1 MSFLTLP
8 PEINSLRMFSGA
20 GSAPMI
26 AAAAAWDGL
35 AAELNSAAESFS
47 SVTSGLAGQA
57 WQGPAAAAMVSA
69 AAPYAGWLN
78 AAATQAS
85 GAAAQAKAVVSAFE
99 SAFAATV
106 HPAAVAANRSN
117 FVELVV
123 SNLFG
128 QNAPAI
134 AAAESNYEQMWA
146 ADVAAMVGYHG
157 GVSAAAEQLTSLPAA
172 LQNLPGQLAGAATS
186 NPVNG
191 FLQQLET
198 AQVNFNTNLVNGEM
212 TFNKSLVNSE
222 LGFEQAVFG
231 TNTALNGFV
240 NRSFNVGNL
249 LWGSA
254 QQGVNLFTGAQV
266 PTTFNSNLLIGSAA
280 QPFNSGTIG
289 GPLGAFD
296 QSLAAGAD
304 LAGLFPGQ
312 INVSLGAPAQAALSA
327 VGSAATTNPI
337 NTFFQQLDTAQTN
350 FNANLINSELTF
362 NHALT
367 NAEVTWEQ
375 STFGTDSALN
385 GFVNRSFNVGNLLWG
400 SGQQFING
408 FTGAQPGT
416 GFNSSL
422 LLGSGQQVFNGGQI
436 GGPLGAFDQA
446 LAAGADLAGLFLGG

>member
-8 PEINSLRMFSGA
+8 PEINSLLMFSGA

-26 AAAAAWDGL
+26 EAAAAWDGL

-57 WQGPAAAAMVSA
+57 WQGPASAAMMAA
-69 AAPYAGWLN
+69 AAPYSGWLS

-99 SAFAATV
+99 SAFAGTV
-106 HPAAVAANRSN
+106 HPAAVAANRSDL
-117 FVELVV
+117 VQLVV

-134 AAAESNYEQMWA
+134 AATESNYEQMWA

-157 GVSAAAEQLTSLPAA
+157 GVSAAATQLTSLPAA
-172 LQNLPGQLAGAATS
+172 LRSLPGQLAGAATS
-186 NPVNG
+186 NPVTG

-212 TFNKSLVNSE
+212 TFNQSLVTNE
-222 LGFEQAVFG
+222 LGLETAVFG

-249 LWGSA
+249 LWGTG
-254 QQGVNLFTGAQV
+254 QQTANLFTGAQV
-266 PTTFNSNLLIGSAA
+266 PTNFTSNLLIGSAA
-280 QPFNSGTIG
+280 QPFNSGAIG

-304 LAGLFPGQ
+304 FVGLFPTQ
-312 INVSLGAPAQAALSA
+312 IGVSFGAPAQAALSA
-327 VGSAATTNPI
+327 VGSAAATNPI

-350 FNANLINSELTF
+350 FNTNLVNSELTF
-362 NHALT
+362 NHSLV
-367 NAEVTWEQ
+367 NSEVAWETG
-375 STFGTDSALN
+375 TFGTDSALN

-400 SGQQFING
+400 TAQQTVNG
-408 FTGAQPGT
+408 FTGALPGT

-436 GGPLGAFDQA
+436 GGPMGAFDQG